1 MQLKEKGEHMSL
13 LDKSLKRRDFL
24 KGTAAA
30 AAATAA
36 FGLSG
41 CSTGTAQD
49 AGSDGA
55 HVVASDTSI
64 LADAGEWMPIHCHQ
78 NCNQMCLN
86 MGYVVDG
93 VVVRQKTDDAR
104 EDSFD
109 CPQQRGCLRGRSL
122 RQQVYNADRIKYPM
136 KRKSWQP
143 GGGENAHGELR
154 GKDEW
159 ERIGWD
165 EALDLVVGE
174 LKRVYAEYGQDAV
187 ICNGWRWAPGSAM
200 FPVIGGAVYDTETE
214 SFGCWAFQ
222 TEALGLYS
230 WGDHP
235 DIMMGP
241 DKYDLPNA
249 DTIVLYGCNP
259 AWAQHSS
266 MYWLNN
272 AKESGTG
279 FVYVG
284 PSYNVT
290 AAQLGARWIRVRP
303 GTDTAFLLA
312 VIYAMIRLD
321 GERGDIIDWDF
332 VNERTV
338 GFTPETMP
346 EDATTDENYR
356 DYILGAYDGTPKT
369 PEWASEICGTPVE
382 DITWYAELA
391 AKDNKVIF
399 FHSYAASRYLGAENL
414 PQAFMTVSALGGHYG
429 KSGHGSAAIYTWDA
443 GDSGYRLI
451 QHAGGEYAY
460 IDNLVGSPGATGPNR
475 CIEGNSWWS
484 SLAEGKYLSTSE
496 GPYDLG
502 SGDDP
507 TKLRANTPT
516 YHAAREMPVNPRLM
530 FATCSNFMQTRGN
543 LPTAIEVMRAADTCI
558 SLEIKYS
565 LTASF
570 ADIILPVATHWEGND
585 DESWGELCWPSPFG
599 DGNGQKQ
606 RKDALLA
613 WRPLVKPMY
622 EAREEKR
629 ICRDIIERMGFDA
642 DDAYPKSNYDQWLG
656 YFLGMRELSEDL
668 SRWEPVITWTAD
680 DNRKHH
686 ANYPEQQGKISFDQF
701 MADGSYVVR
710 RSPDDR
716 RNYIGY
722 RDDKLRIGENGEV
735 VVADTAWPR
744 PSRSGKLEIYCQF
757 KADNVNRTGLNSEPI
772 KPYANYFVPNRGYQD
787 TFADWDAKV
796 KGAYPLQAYTP
807 HYMRRAHTCYDN
819 MTWTQEAFR
828 NPVFMNAQDAE
839 ERGIEAGDT
848 VVCYND
854 FGRMLRIAQPL
865 QGMMPGTV
873 GIPHGVRS
881 LFDESDPAGIVDR
894 GGSEQMLSDGQQSNY
909 FPQVDG
915 YNSLLIEIEK
925 YDGEALVEDYD
936 RGPFLAAGIDAEG
949 TPAYVAEGM
958 YEGKE
963 A

>member
-49 AGSDGA
+49 AGSDVA

-159 ERIGWD
+159 ERISWD

-200 FPVIGGAVYDTETE
+200 FPVIGGAVYNTETE

-279 FVYVG
+279 FAYVG

-312 VIYAMIRLD
+312 VIYEMIRLD
-321 GERGDIIDWDF
+321 EERGDVIDWDF

-346 EDATTDENYR
+346 EDAATDENYR

-484 SLAEGKYLSTSE
+484 SLAEGKYLSSSE

-507 TKLRANTPT
+507 AKLRANTPT

-530 FATCSNFMQTRGN
+530 FATNSNFMQTRGN
-543 LPTAIEVMRAADTCI
+543 LPTAIKVMRAADTCI

-585 DESWGELCWPSPFG
+585 DEEWGELCWPSPFG

-606 RKDALLA
+606 RKDALVA

-686 ANYPEQQGKISFDQF
+686 ANYPEQHGKISFDQF
-701 MADGSYVVR
+701 MADGSYVAR

-716 RNYIGY
+716 RNYVGY
-722 RDDKLRIGENGEV
+722 RDDKLGIGENGEV

-828 NPVFMNAQDAE
+828 NPVFMSVEDAE
-839 ERGIEAGDT
+839 ARGIKAGDT
-848 VVCYND
+848 VRCFND
-854 FGRMLRIAQPL
+854 FGSMLRIAQPM
-865 QGMMPGTV
+865 QGYMPGVV
-873 GIPHGVRS
+873 GIPHGVHS
-881 LFDESDPAGIVDR
+881 VFDESDPENIIDR
-894 GGSEQMLSDGQQSNY
+894 GGSEQMLSDGLQSNY

-925 YDGEALVEDYD
+925 YDGEPLVEDFE

-949 TPAYVAEGM
+949 TAAYVVPGADNGQ
-958 YEGKE
+958 E

>member
-49 AGSDGA
+49 AGSDVA

-200 FPVIGGAVYDTETE
+200 FPVIGGAVYNTETE

-312 VIYAMIRLD
+312 VIYEMIRLD
-321 GERGDIIDWDF
+321 EERGDVIDWDF

-346 EDATTDENYR
+346 EDAATDENYR

-484 SLAEGKYLSTSE
+484 SLAEGKYLSSSE

-507 TKLRANTPT
+507 AKLRANTPT
-516 YHAAREMPVNPRLM
+516 YHAAREMPVSPRLM
-530 FATCSNFMQTRGN
+530 FATNSNFMQTRGN
-543 LPTAIEVMRAADTCI
+543 LPTAIKVMRAADTCI

-585 DESWGELCWPSPFG
+585 DEEWGELCWPSPFG

-606 RKDALLA
+606 RKDALVA

-686 ANYPEQQGKISFDQF
+686 ANYPEQHGKISFDQF
-701 MADGSYVVR
+701 MADGSYVAR

-716 RNYIGY
+716 RNYVGY
-722 RDDKLRIGENGEV
+722 RDDKLGIGENGEV

-839 ERGIEAGDT
+839 ERGIKAGDT

-881 LFDESDPAGIVDR
+881 LFDESDPDSIVDR

-936 RGPFLAAGIDAEG
+936 RGPFLAAGIDAGG

>member
-93 VVVRQKTDDAR
+93 EKTDDAR

-159 ERIGWD
+159 ERISWD

-200 FPVIGGAVYDTETE
+200 FPVIGGAVYNTETE

-312 VIYAMIRLD
+312 VIYEMIRLD
-321 GERGDIIDWDF
+321 EERGDVIDWDF

-346 EDATTDENYR
+346 EDAATDENYR

-484 SLAEGKYLSTSE
+484 SLAEGKYLSSSE

-507 TKLRANTPT
+507 AKLRANTPT

-530 FATCSNFMQTRGN
+530 FATNSNFMQTRGN
-543 LPTAIEVMRAADTCI
+543 LPTAIKVMRAADTCI

-585 DESWGELCWPSPFG
+585 DEEWGELCWPSPFG

-606 RKDALLA
+606 RKDALVA

-701 MADGSYVVR
+701 MADGSYVAH

-716 RNYIGY
+716 RNYVGY
-722 RDDKLRIGENGEV
+722 RDDKLGIGENGEV

-839 ERGIEAGDT
+839 ERGIKAGDT

-881 LFDESDPAGIVDR
+881 LFDESDPDSIVDR

-925 YDGEALVEDYD
+925 YDGEALVEDCD